1 MDTPPINDNL
11 PDIDA
16 DKKADIEKA
25 NNPEVSGAISE
36 IGAVAAMINNESQ
49 RSGEESL
56 WIWICAVAAAAAA
69 ITAAVILGRKR
80 MRTVSL
86 ADGGEVSAGG
96 KTTKAE
102 VVKAVAE
109 SEAEPSEK
117 VFGEIIERINKEEK

>member
-1 MDTPPINDNL
+1 M
-11 PDIDA
+11 DA
-16 DKKADIEKA
+16 DKKADIEKS

-80 MRTVSL
+80 IRTVSL
-86 ADGGEVSAGG
+86 ADGGEVSEGG

-117 VFGEIIERINKEEK
+117 VFGDIIERINREDNL